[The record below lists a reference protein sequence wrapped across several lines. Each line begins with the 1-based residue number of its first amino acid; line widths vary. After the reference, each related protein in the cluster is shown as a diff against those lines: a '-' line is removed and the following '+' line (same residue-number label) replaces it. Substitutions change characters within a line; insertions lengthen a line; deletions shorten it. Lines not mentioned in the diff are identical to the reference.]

1 MSLDG
6 LAIRALAEEL
16 HHTLVDGRIDKIQQP
31 DNQSIVLT
39 IRARGKNQRLFLSA
53 HPQSAHMGLI
63 NANKNA
69 AVCATIIL
77 HGPAQIL
84 GKRQNYFYRSAR
96 I

>member
-53 HPQSAHMGLI
+53 HPQSAHMGV
-63 NANKNA
+63 N
-69 AVCATIIL
+69 
-77 HGPAQIL
+77 
-84 GKRQNYFYRSAR
+84 
-96 I
+96 

>member
-39 IRARGKNQRLFLSA
+39 IRARGKNQRLFLSLSQA
-53 HPQSAHMGLI
+53 MSALSISLPRGMT
-63 NANKNA
+63 N
-69 AVCATIIL
+69 
-77 HGPAQIL
+77 
-84 GKRQNYFYRSAR
+84 
-96 I
+96 